1 MRRVSRIARS
11 GGGARLVRLGRSFVA
26 VALCAQLAHG
36 VLYESVLPRAGA
48 HGYLSW
54 YVPLLAV
61 AVAAAIA
68 LIPASATT
76 RPTGARRS
84 FTSLLPE
91 REPGRAVRDVFR
103 LTVAS
108 GCYLLVQESVERT
121 LASGGFGI
129 AGFSAL
135 GWIAL
140 VLALFAAAT
149 GVVALERTLA
159 VIVVRR
165 SRETFRHRPMPVL
178 RHSALGMRPR
188 LSPLA
193 VHGAL
198 RAPPLT
204 V

>member
-1 MRRVSRIARS
+1 LIQ
-11 GGGARLVRLGRSFVA
+11 LGRSFVA

-54 YVPLLAV
+54 YLPLLGV

-68 LIPASATT
+68 LVPSSAGVSAS
-76 RPTGARRS
+76 GGRRS
-84 FTSLLPE
+84 LAALLPE
-91 REPGRAVRDVFR
+91 RRPGRAVRDVFR
-103 LTVAS
+103 LTAAS
-108 GCYLLVQESVERT
+108 GCYLLVQESLERT
-121 LASGGFGI
+121 FAGGGLHV

-140 VLALFAAAT
+140 VLALVAAAT
-149 GVVALERTLA
+149 GVVAVERTLVELA
-159 VIVVRR
+159 VRR
-165 SRETFRHRPMPVL
+165 VSGAGSRRASSTHWSRTAAVRTRL
-178 RHSALGMRPR
+178 R
-188 LSPLA
+188 PLA